1 MELLIEALSRPE
13 AYPHP
18 TGSIEVVETHIS
30 WIFLTDTLA
39 YKVKKPLDLGFLDF
53 STLEKRHLCCNEE
66 LRLNQ
71 RLCREIYLSVV
82 PIVRSANTFLVDAKG
97 EIVDYAVKMVRFDR
111 TMELDR
117 MLAKKQLN
125 EEHID
130 QLSTMI
136 SRFHASLSAAP
147 AESGFGLPENLIKP
161 ILHNFTSME
170 PIAGVADEVE
180 QFAFLRAWCI
190 REHQRL
196 TALFLARK
204 RGGFIRQ
211 CHGDMHTGNMV
222 LWRGRIF
229 IFDCIEFNE
238 SLSIIDV
245 ISDLAFLFMD
255 LCHGGERGLAWRLLN
270 NYLAESGDY
279 GALPLL
285 RFYTLYRAMVRAKV
299 TAIRYAQT
307 SDQDEAQKILKEHRS
322 YLQLAT
328 NFSGNTKPLLILTF
342 GVSGSGKTHIARDI
356 AQRGECVHLRSDI
369 ERKRLMGLKALE
381 RSEEKGALYSGEI
394 SQQTYQKLLDLASH
408 SLCEG
413 MAVIVDATF
422 LKRSNRKLFMDLAA
436 TRRVPCRIL
445 RFSAS
450 REQLFERVQQRSLAG
465 NDASDADTAVLAS
478 QLELVEHL
486 NAEEESLAITV
497 DTDERVDSV
506 AIVAQLQ
513 SAMASSPFA

>member
-18 TGSIEVVETHIS
+18 TGTIEVVETHIS
-30 WIFLTDTLA
+30 WIFLTESLV

-53 STLEKRHLCCNEE
+53 STLEKRLHCCNEE

-82 PIVRSANTFLVDAKG
+82 PIVRSANTFLVDARG
-97 EIVDYAVKMVRFDR
+97 EIVDYAVKMVRFER
-111 TMELDR
+111 KMELDR

-136 SRFHASLSAAP
+136 AQFHASLPAAP
-147 AESGFGLPENLIKP
+147 AESGFGHPEHLIKP

-170 PIAGVADEVE
+170 PIAAIADETGQLE
-180 QFAFLRAWCI
+180 CLRAWCI

-196 TALFLARK
+196 TPLFLERK
-204 RGGFIRQ
+204 HGGFIRQ

-222 LWRGRIF
+222 WWKGRIF

-255 LCHGGERGLAWRLLN
+255 LCHGGEPGLAWRLLN

-307 SDQDEAQKILKEHRS
+307 SEQSEAQNILEEHRS

-328 NFSGNTKPLLILTF
+328 DFSGNTKPLLILAF
-342 GVSGSGKTHIARDI
+342 GVSGSGKTFMSRDI
-356 AQRGECVHLRSDI
+356 AQRVHAVHLRSDI
-369 ERKRLMGLKALE
+369 ERKRLAGLKPLE
-381 RSEEKGALYSGEI
+381 RSEEKSSLYNQEVSRK
-394 SQQTYQKLLDLASH
+394 TYERLLNLAS
-408 SLCEG
+408 LCLGEG

-422 LKRSNRKLFMDLAA
+422 LKQSNRKLFMDLATA
-436 TRRVPCRIL
+436 RRVPCRIL
-445 RFSAS
+445 HFSAS

-478 QLELVEHL
+478 QLEQIEHL
-486 NAEEESLAITV
+486 SAEEESLAITL
-497 DTDERVDSV
+497 DTDEKIDGA
-506 AIVAQLQ
+506 AIAERLQ
-513 SAMASSPFA
+513 SGGGAPPFA